1 MVFADKVLQH
11 PGGYNTSDHS
21 SAEAHK
27 WGEEISL
34 SYHKHNHN
42 QAHTEGG
49 AEKGERYVD
58 DLRFNGEEYRLNYL
72 RRADLLKGGL
82 LQFNMSDQPNL
93 KRGSTDESSP
103 YSFSRASV
111 SSAK

>member
-1 MVFADKVLQH
+1 MCPASGEYVLGAPYFDRIVVKL
-11 PGGYNTSDHS
+11 PGGKQLRI
-21 SAEAHK
+21 EAS
-27 WGEEISL
+27 G
-34 SYHKHNHN
+34 
-42 QAHTEGG
+42 T
-49 AEKGERYVD
+49 EKGERYVD

>member
-1 MVFADKVLQH
+1 MTVKL
-11 PGGYNTSDHS
+11 PGNKQLRI
-21 SAEAHK
+21 EA
-27 WGEEISL
+27 S
-34 SYHKHNHN
+34 
-42 QAHTEGG
+42 G

-58 DLRFNGEEYRLNYL
+58 NLRFNGEEYRQNYL
-72 RRADLLKGGL
+72 RQADLLKGGL
-82 LQFNMSDQPNL
+82 LQFKMSGQPNL